1 MAGGE
6 LSQPHEVFSLMSIF
20 TVSSKESLWYQPFDS
35 LNYVHWILKCVAVCA
50 LQKLIDDMMRAAEN
64 DHAAYR
70 AGRPALFKEEMLE
83 VRL

>member
-1 MAGGE
+1 MCAGFSSVW
-6 LSQPHEVFSLMSIF
+6 LS
-20 TVSSKESLWYQPFDS
+20 
-35 LNYVHWILKCVAVCA
+35 